1 MYIGGHRRK
10 RIRQLKTNFGL
21 DAERYCITL
30 QFSSGRGREL
40 GNAVCQLAYQQRL
53 DKMTLTEEQRKRMEE
68 NRIRALQI
76 KRTRELEKSQRERNS
91 SIPTATVGS
100 SSNGFHDGG
109 FVTTAPDIGAQER
122 RSRMKNISSEHS
134 ITKTRSVDGGDFANI
149 TNGEVNEKHM
159 DDGDNNDDESSLE
172 EFEHNATPY
181 ITQTEAQK
189 SYCLPLGTLAVCTYI
204 EKDNPHKRG
213 WSKMKL
219 YARQEVRRRARQRFG
234 GKAGLIRERDSRK
247 RKRLEKDLEEIKD
260 VFGSR

>member
-1 MYIGGHRRK
+1 MFIGGLCRK
-10 RIRQLKTNFGL
+10 RIRQLKINFGVGVWVGGCREIL
-21 DAERYCITL
+21 HYFAIFIR
-30 QFSSGRGREL
+30 RGRER
-40 GNAVCQLAYQQRL
+40 GNAVYQVACQRRL

-76 KRTRELEKSQRERNS
+76 KRTREVEKTQREGNS
-91 SIPTATVGS
+91 IIPTAAARS
-100 SSNGFHDGG
+100 SFNGFQDGG
-109 FVTTAPDIGAQER
+109 FVTAEPSTARQED
-122 RSRMKNISSEHS
+122 RSRMKNLTS
-134 ITKTRSVDGGDFANI
+134 INTRSNDGEDFAKIN
-149 TNGEVNEKHM
+149 NGKVNDKRM
-159 DDGDNNDDESSLE
+159 DDDDKDDESSLE

-189 SYCLPLGTLAVCTYI
+189 SYCLPLGTLAVCSYI

-234 GKAGLIRERDSRK
+234 GKAGLIQERESRK

-260 VFGSR
+260 VFNSR